1 MTTKRLLTLVS
12 IAVIA
17 VLVIIMSEKLS
28 NKKPSEQSL
37 KFFNDKVGSFVI
49 KDASG
54 AVTIHKKGD
63 VWVASH
69 GVNGATSA
77 GTQGISSTS
86 QAAPVSGDFPTDSA
100 SVAIALEKLSDM
112 KRSVLISENREKQAI
127 FEVDTVKGLF
137 VEVFDLSGKSKG
149 SVLIGKNGPDWN
161 SNYVRSIGSNEVY
174 TVDGGIRNS
183 FFTDILRWRDKLI
196 MSFDKASVKNISLVK
211 GDGQVVALTKAD
223 SGTTWNI
230 VSPIQFVAK
239 IDQVEGI
246 LSTLSRFNT
255 TDFQDAVL
263 PDSVMG
269 FAKPELTITIGLASG
284 SKKIS
289 IGAKRP
295 DGKCYAMV
303 EGKPTVYLINDS
315 DFTGLNKDL
324 NSLKNEPIKEPTKGP
339 SSATPAKTV
348 KKKK

>member
-1 MTTKRLLTLVS
+1 MTTKKLLTLVS

-37 KFFNDKVGSFVI
+37 KFFNDKIGSFVV

-54 AVTIHKKGD
+54 AVTVRKKGD
-63 VWVASH
+63 VWVASN
-69 GVNGATSA
+69 GVNGVVST
-77 GTQGISSTS
+77 GTQGIGSTP

-112 KRSVLISENREKQAI
+112 KRSVLISENPGKQTI
-127 FEVDTVKGLF
+127 FEVDTAKGLF
-137 VEVFDLSGKSKG
+137 VEVFDLAGKSKG

-183 FFTDILRWRDKLI
+183 FFTDIMRWRDKLM
-196 MSFDKASVKNISLVK
+196 MSFDKASAKSISLVK
-211 GDGQVVALTKAD
+211 GDGSAISLTKAD
-223 SGTTWNI
+223 SGTVWNI
-230 VSPIQFVAK
+230 ISPIQSVAK
-239 IDQVEGI
+239 ADQVEGI
-246 LSTLSRFNT
+246 LSTLSRFNA
-255 TDFQDAVL
+255 TDFQDAAL
-263 PDSVMG
+263 ADSVMG
-269 FAKPELTITIGLASG
+269 FAKPELTVAIGLASG

-289 IGAKRP
+289 IGAKSA
-295 DGKCYAMV
+295 DGKYYAMV
-303 EGKPTVYLINDS
+303 EGKQTVYLINEG

-324 NSLKNEPIKEPTKGP
+324 SSLKDEPVKAPPVAK
-339 SSATPAKTV
+339 PAAGV